1 MSQYLEPR
9 LLGHLG
15 RGHTSAPSQKV
26 PPIRGQV
33 RRRPRRLPADRGY
46 DHDEYRRMAWS
57 KGGKPIIVRR
67 GSPHGSGLGVHRC
80 VVGCTISL
88 LPWFRRPRIRW
99 EIRDDVHEAL
109 MILAA
114 AIICWRRLVR

>member
-1 MSQYLEPR
+1 MGDFGAFVAQNPDVVAALASMHANHAAAHFLNATPPTWSQY
-9 LLGHLG
+9 
-15 RGHTSAPSQKV
+15 
-26 PPIRGQV
+26 
-33 RRRPRRLPADRGY
+33 Y
-46 DHDEYRRMAWS
+46 DHDEYRRMVWS
-57 KGGKPIIVRR
+57 KGGKPVIVRR

-80 VVGCTISL
+80 VVGRTISL

-99 EIRDDVHEAL
+99 EIRDDAHEAF